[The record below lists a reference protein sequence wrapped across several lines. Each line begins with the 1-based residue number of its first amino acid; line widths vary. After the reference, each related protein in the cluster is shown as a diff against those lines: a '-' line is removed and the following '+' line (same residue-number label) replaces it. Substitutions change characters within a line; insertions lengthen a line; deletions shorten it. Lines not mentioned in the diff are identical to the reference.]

1 MTTALDDPLKTAR
14 RAVHAGRFR
23 DAWDDLARQPETVR
37 HSPEWD
43 LLAAMTRWRL
53 GEFRPSYAAA
63 LQARDGYRAQGDVD
77 GEMRAENVAAAGAF
91 ALGHLAD
98 AERGFSRALQL
109 AEGLGD
115 ELTMARCANNLGN
128 VAFYLG
134 NGAGAL
140 GYYRLAGARF
150 ERVGH
155 RHGLAETL
163 INMGLVWRDLGR
175 LADSQEAAERALDVA
190 EAIASQ
196 RLVAQALAMRGEALG
211 LLGDLPLGRAQVSR
225 ALGLARAQEDHL
237 AEVEALRILA
247 HLEAEATDFAAAE
260 RLGREA
266 LALAGSLAHPWAVA
280 TVQRDL
286 GDLFAQAGRRIEA
299 ATAFRAAAAAYQRLG
314 AASRA
319 ERMWERA
326 GSVSSR

>member
-1 MTTALDDPLKTAR
+1 MTTALDDPLKAAR

-23 DAWDDLARQPETVR
+23 DAWDDLARQPDAVR

-53 GEFRPSYAAA
+53 GAFRPSLAAA

-91 ALGHLAD
+91 ALGHLAE

-134 NGAGAL
+134 NGAAAL

-150 ERVGH
+150 QRVGH

-163 INMGLVWRDLGR
+163 INMGLVWRDMER
-175 LADSQEAAERALDVA
+175 LPDSQEVAERALEVA
-190 EAIASQ
+190 ETIGSA

-211 LLGDLPLGRAQVSR
+211 LLGDLPLGRAQVER
-225 ALGLARAQEDHL
+225 ALGLARDQEDHL
-237 AEVEALRILA
+237 AEVESLRILA
-247 HLEAEATDFAAAE
+247 NLEAEARSFAAAE
-260 RLGREA
+260 RLGQEA
-266 LALAGSLAHPWAVA
+266 LALASGLAHPWAIA

-286 GDLFAQAGRRIEA
+286 GDLHLRAGRRADA
-299 ATAFRAAAAAYQRLG
+299 AAAFGAAAAAYQSLG
-314 AASRA
+314 AGARA
-319 ERMWERA
+319 ERMRERA
-326 GSVSSR
+326 GFVTPG

>member
-23 DAWDDLARQPETVR
+23 DAWDELARQPEAIR

-53 GEFRPSYAAA
+53 GEFRPSLAAA

-91 ALGHLAD
+91 ALGRLAD
-98 AERGFSRALQL
+98 AERGFSRALEL

-134 NGAGAL
+134 NGTVAL

-150 ERVGH
+150 GRVGH
-155 RHGLAETL
+155 RHGVAETL
-163 INMGLVWRDLGR
+163 INMGIVWRDLGR
-175 LADSQEAAERALDVA
+175 LPDSQEVAERALDVA
-190 EAIASQ
+190 ETIGAP

-211 LLGDLPLGRAQVSR
+211 LLGDLPLGRAQVER
-225 ALGLARAQEDHL
+225 ALGVAREQEDHL

-247 HLEAEATDFAAAE
+247 NLESAAREFGAAE
-260 RLGREA
+260 RLAEDA
-266 LALAGSLAHPWAVA
+266 LALATALVHPWATA

-286 GDLFAQAGRRIEA
+286 GEVLAQAGRRADA
-299 ATAFRAAAAAYQRLG
+299 AAAFTAAAQAYRRLGALSRADGMTDRAAAITRY
-314 AASRA
+314 
-319 ERMWERA
+319 
-326 GSVSSR
+326 

>member
-23 DAWDDLARQPETVR
+23 DAWEDLARQPAAVR

-91 ALGHLAD
+91 ALGYLAE
-98 AERGFSRALQL
+98 AERGFSRALEL
-109 AEGLGD
+109 AQGLDD
-115 ELTMARCANNLGN
+115 ELMMARCANNLGN

-134 NGAGAL
+134 SGAAAL

-155 RHGLAETL
+155 RHGLTETL
-163 INMGLVWRDLGR
+163 INMGLVWRDLER
-175 LADSQEAAERALDVA
+175 LPDSQEVAERALEVA
-190 EAIASQ
+190 EAIGSE

-211 LLGDLPLGRAQVSR
+211 LLGDLPLGRAQVER
-225 ALGLARAQEDHL
+225 ALGLARDQEDHL

-247 HLEAEATDFAAAE
+247 NLEAAARHLEAAE
-260 RLGREA
+260 RLDQEA
-266 LALAGSLAHPWAVA
+266 LTLATALAHPWAIA

-286 GDLFAQAGRRIEA
+286 GDVYLRARRRRDA
-299 ATAFRAAAAAYQRLG
+299 VTAFGAAAAAYDGLG
-314 AASRA
+314 ASARA
-319 ERMWERA
+319 ERMRQRA
-326 GSVSSR
+326 TNITPR

>member
-23 DAWDDLARQPETVR
+23 DAWDELARQPEAIR

-53 GEFRPSYAAA
+53 GEFRPSLAAA
-63 LQARDGYRAQGDVD
+63 LQARDAYRAQGDVD

-109 AEGLGD
+109 AEGLVD

-134 NGAGAL
+134 NGAAAL

-150 ERVGH
+150 ERLGH
-155 RHGLAETL
+155 RHGLGETL

-175 LADSQEAAERALDVA
+175 LPDSQEAAERALDVA
-190 EAIASQ
+190 EEIGAQ

-211 LLGDLPLGRAQVSR
+211 LLGDPPLGRAQVER
-225 ALGLARAQEDHL
+225 ALGLARSQEDHL

-247 HLEAEATDFAAAE
+247 SLESAARKYDEAE
-260 RLGREA
+260 RLAHEA
-266 LALAGSLAHPWAVA
+266 LALATALAHPWATA

-286 GDLFAQAGRRIEA
+286 GELLARAGRRTEA
-299 ATAFRAAAAAYQRLG
+299 VAAFRAAAQTYRRLG
-314 AASRA
+314 ALSRA
-319 ERMWERA
+319 DAISDRA
-326 GSVSSR
+326 TAINRH